1 VIRLDK
7 DTPALFFSAETGG
20 VSGWTIRFALLRPG
34 PGKDL
39 DNLFLSDTSVSN
51 QSQHAFWNDSAISE
65 APIFM
70 TADYVFGPNE
80 GHYGEHRYIISAYV
94 FADGF

>member
-1 VIRLDK
+1 
-7 DTPALFFSAETGG
+7 
-20 VSGWTIRFALLRPG
+20 
-34 PGKDL
+34 
-39 DNLFLSDTSVSN
+39 
-51 QSQHAFWNDSAISE
+51 
-65 APIFM
+65 M